1 MGRRPDII
9 LLAKESGSFEY
20 IDISLEEGEVWII
33 FQFLLDPMMN

>member
-20 IDISLEEGEVWII
+20 IDISLEEVQII